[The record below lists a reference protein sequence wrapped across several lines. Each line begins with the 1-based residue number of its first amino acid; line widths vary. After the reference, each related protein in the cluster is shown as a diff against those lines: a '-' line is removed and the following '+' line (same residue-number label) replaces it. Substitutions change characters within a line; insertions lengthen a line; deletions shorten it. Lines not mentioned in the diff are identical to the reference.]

1 MAKLEKTI
9 DGVTTELYT
18 PKMIG
23 DLVWETRRRRRMTQK
38 ELAELTHVTQADI
51 SNIEKAKVNINLQT
65 AKKLAEGFGMQLRIS
80 LVPDRTGRQ
89 KKD

>member
-65 AKKLAEGFGMQLRIS
+65 AKKLAEGLGMQLRIS